1 MLRARFDVTRMTI
14 LERTVC
20 LGYYSR
26 HYTCDHTFYACFFQ
40 HAIMALLFCI
50 ECLLF
55 HVLYHSTMR
64 EDNISKSP
72 SNYVFISISCS
83 WGVLFSNCINYKL
96 KNCYTFTVLKTI
108 QIQFFWN
115 NQTDG
120 SGVHLVIASSCV
132 HWLKEQMLSYTEVI
146 HVDHK
151 NLFIIY
157 LFLMSKLFNQ
167 ILNLLLLFNKPEF
180 K

>member
-1 MLRARFDVTRMTI
+1 MFRARFDVTRMKI

-26 HYTCDHTFYACFFQ
+26 HYTCDHTFYACFVQ
-40 HAIMALLFCI
+40 HAI
-50 ECLLF
+50 
-55 HVLYHSTMR
+55 HGSTVLHRIVVSR
-64 EDNISKSP
+64 FISLNNERRKHYCP

-83 WGVLFSNCINYKL
+83 WGVLFSNCIHYKL
-96 KNCYTFTVLKTI
+96 KNCCTFTVLKTI

-132 HWLKEQMLSYTEVI
+132 GYIDWKSKFYRIMRLST
-146 HVDHK
+146 
-151 NLFIIY
+151 LIIY
-157 LFLMSKLFNQ
+157 IFYYLPFFDVKTV
-167 ILNLLLLFNKPEF
+167 
-180 K
+180 